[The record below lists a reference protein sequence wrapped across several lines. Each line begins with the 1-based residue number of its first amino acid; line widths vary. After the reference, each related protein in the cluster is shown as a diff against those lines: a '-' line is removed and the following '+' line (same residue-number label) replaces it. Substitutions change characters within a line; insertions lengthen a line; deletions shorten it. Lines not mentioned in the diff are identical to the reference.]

1 MFSKKEEKVDLDFQ
15 NKKNQ
20 IEQGTT
26 IRGDIETKGNIRIDG
41 HVVGN
46 IYSSAKV
53 VIGADCEIE
62 GDVKSI
68 NAEIEGTIT
77 GALFV
82 DELLTLKDTAVIN
95 GNITAGKVH
104 MFPGAVLN
112 GQVKMNGNNSN
123 PSSKSLVA
131 AQEKKKI
138 EVAEKAV

>member
-1 MFSKKEEKVDLDFQ
+1 MFSKKEEKENLDFQ

-46 IYSSAKV
+46 IFSKAKV
-53 VIGADCEIE
+53 VIGTSCEVE
-62 GDVKSI
+62 GDIKSI

-77 GALFV
+77 GSLFV
-82 DELLTLKDTAVIN
+82 DELLTLKDSAVIN

-112 GQVKMNGNNSN
+112 GQVKMSNDGSMPKSSNNV
-123 PSSKSLVA
+123 PVKKDKVEVP
-131 AQEKKKI
+131 EKT
-138 EVAEKAV
+138 V

>member
-1 MFSKKEEKVDLDFQ
+1 MFGKKEEKVDLDFQ

-53 VIGADCEIE
+53 VIGPDCEIE

-82 DELLTLKDTAVIN
+82 EELLTLKDSAVIN

-112 GQVKMNGNNSN
+112 GQVKMNANGNT
-123 PSSKSLVA
+123 SSKPLA
-131 AQEKKKI
+131 PAPEKKKI